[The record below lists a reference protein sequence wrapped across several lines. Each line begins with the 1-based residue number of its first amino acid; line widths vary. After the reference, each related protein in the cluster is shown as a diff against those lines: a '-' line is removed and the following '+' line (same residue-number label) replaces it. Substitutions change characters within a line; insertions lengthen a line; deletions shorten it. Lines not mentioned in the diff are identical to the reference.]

1 MIDFCMICCDKKEVD
16 EGKYC
21 EECREKE
28 LKK

>member
-1 MIDFCMICCDKKEVD
+1 MICCDKKEVD

-28 LKK
+28 AVVD